1 MNLFI
6 LLLLLLNICIA
17 WPFEK
22 SIQVRPLTIKG
33 VKCILESF
41 VTKRQDNI
49 NMITYIDPITQKI
62 KTTGSV
68 FMHENQDNEGR
79 IHDREFFEET
89 KEYFGAEK
97 EKKIVRLRQ
106 RIEQAFKHGLV
117 YKKSKPELSEF
128 IGKFG
133 YKVEERID
141 TQMEGKIPDG
151 LTYEKTVSAM
161 HLDSQIP
168 LVLQVENQEN
178 GSQSRKISKV
188 IYI

>member
-1 MNLFI
+1 
-6 LLLLLLNICIA
+6 
-17 WPFEK
+17 
-22 SIQVRPLTIKG
+22 
-33 VKCILESF
+33 
-41 VTKRQDNI
+41 
-49 NMITYIDPITQKI
+49 
-62 KTTGSV
+62 
-68 FMHENQDNEGR
+68 MHDNQDSEAR

-97 EKKIVRLRQ
+97 EKKTVHLRQ
-106 RIEQAFKHGLV
+106 RIEQAFKQGLV
-117 YKKSKPELSEF
+117 YKKSKPEITAF

-133 YKVEERID
+133 YMVEERID

-151 LTYEKTVSAM
+151 LTYEKTVTAVHS
-161 HLDSQIP
+161 DSEIP